1 MDVSLCGLCH
11 DTGIVRWIICCDL
24 HLFTGDKMILCNPF
38 TLEESEIT
46 VAGIINN
53 DIQNAVFGN
62 RENVAEIIGVDEN
75 VSNVVMSDVE
85 LNILDSKIVQ
95 TLKKTDAK
103 EQFQNMSNQMN
114 VMVYFLIGIGA
125 VICVAS
131 IYDAVNM
138 LISENR
144 SNISMLK
151 VLGYRDKQINRIVLD
166 INHILLPLGFLLCI
180 PLVFSL
186 TN

>member
-1 MDVSLCGLCH
+1 
-11 DTGIVRWIICCDL
+11 
-24 HLFTGDKMILCNPF
+24 MILCNPF

-95 TLKKTDAK
+95 TIKKTDAK

-131 IYDAVNM
+131 I
-138 LISENR
+138 
-144 SNISMLK
+144 
-151 VLGYRDKQINRIVLD
+151 
-166 INHILLPLGFLLCI
+166 
-180 PLVFSL
+180 
-186 TN
+186 